1 MMSVFLN
8 TSVIIRYLTGDHPEM
23 SDQATQ
29 IIEEVDDL
37 TITEGI
43 LGETAFVLTSVYG
56 MSRQQVVDRLMS
68 LVQRDNISTYAMD
81 KSLVLRGLEMC
92 RPSGRVSIGDAMIW
106 AAARSDRASAIY
118 TFDRRFP
125 GEGIEIRQTF

>member
-1 MMSVFLN
+1 MGVFLN
-8 TSVIIRYLTGDHPEM
+8 TSVIVRYLTNDQPEM
-23 SDQATQ
+23 SNQATQ

-37 TITEGI
+37 AITEGI

-56 MSRQQVVDRLMS
+56 KSRSEVVDS
-68 LVQRDNISTYAMD
+68 LIDLVERDNISTYALD

-92 RPSGRVSIGDAMIW
+92 RPSGRVSIADAMIW
-106 AAARSDRASAIY
+106 AAARTDGASAIY

-125 GEGIEIRQTF
+125 SDGIEIRQSI

>member
-1 MMSVFLN
+1 MSVFLN
-8 TSVIIRYLTGDHPEM
+8 TSVIIRYLTGDHPEL
-23 SDQATQ
+23 SDRATQ

-56 MSRQQVVDRLMS
+56 KSRSEVVDS
-68 LVQRDNISTYAMD
+68 LIALVERDNISTYALD

-92 RPSGRVSIGDAMIW
+92 RPSGRVSISDAMIW
-106 AAARSDRASAIY
+106 AAARTDRASAIY

-125 GEGIEIRQTF
+125 GEGIEIRQTL

>member
-1 MMSVFLN
+1 MSVFLN
-8 TSVIIRYLTGDHPEM
+8 TSVIVRYLTNDHPEM
-23 SDQATQ
+23 SNQATQ

-43 LGETAFVLTSVYG
+43 LGETAFVLMSVYG
-56 MSRQQVVDRLMS
+56 KSRLEVVDSLMA
-68 LVQRDNISTYAMD
+68 LVERDNISTYAMD
-81 KSLVLRGLEMC
+81 KSLVIRGLRMC

-106 AAARSDRASAIY
+106 AAARTDRASAIY

-125 GEGIEIRQTF
+125 NEGIEIRQTL